1 LGTSSRRWA
10 QSGGLKEIEVT
21 TVEWQSRLKQF
32 FSFLSLRYESQAN
45 SVVITLRLNTYFVLG
60 AAVAAVFLTLVLKYG
75 GISLGSALELLSDL
89 WRAGFWLWVGMAV
102 AFALLALAGRL
113 RNAGDMLPTGTGF
126 WSSLS
131 GRLPQGPR
139 GTALLCLALFAILIL
154 MMWAASSDTTVA
166 PSADVQGPRENQ
178 HQEVRGEETP
188 RLWRELQKGKRQ

>member
-1 LGTSSRRWA
+1 M
-10 QSGGLKEIEVT
+10 
-21 TVEWQSRLKQF
+21 EWQSRLKQF

-89 WRAGFWLWVGMAV
+89 WRGGFWLWVGMAV
-102 AFALLALAGRL
+102 AFALLALAARC
-113 RNAGDMLPTGTGF
+113 RDTAGTLHTGTGL

-139 GTALLCLALFAILIL
+139 GTALLCLALLTLLIL
-154 MMWAASSDTTVA
+154 VMWAASSDTSVA
-166 PSADVQGPRENQ
+166 PSSENQGPREKQ
-178 HQEVRGEETP
+178 HEEMRGEETP